1 VTTRSQTG
9 ADSDQGRSGDGSD
22 GSSSSSSDGSEQ
34 DPDDWVSQ
42 VVAVVESIPS
52 GRVLTYGGVAALLGS
67 RSSRGV
73 GKVMA
78 LAGSD
83 LPWWRVIR
91 ASGHPPEGH
100 EQRAL
105 EMYRVEGTP
114 LRWSRAGAWRVDLDQ
129 ATWRP

>member
-1 VTTRSQTG
+1 MRPSEPG
-9 ADSDQGRSGDGSD
+9 ADLASPPDA
-22 GSSSSSSDGSEQ
+22 
-34 DPDDWVSQ
+34 DDWVSR
-42 VVAVVESIPS
+42 VVAVVESIPA
-52 GRVLTYGGVAALLGS
+52 GCVLSYGGVAALLGS

-78 LAGSD
+78 QTGHD

-114 LRWSRAGAWRVDLDQ
+114 LRWGRTGWRVDLD
-129 ATWRP
+129 AAEWRP

>member
-1 VTTRSQTG
+1 MRLSEPG
-9 ADSDQGRSGDGSD
+9 ADLASPADA
-22 GSSSSSSDGSEQ
+22 
-34 DPDDWVSQ
+34 DDWVSR
-42 VVAVVESIPS
+42 VVAVVESIPAGCALS
-52 GRVLTYGGVAALLGS
+52 YGGVAALLGS

-78 LAGSD
+78 QAGHD

-114 LRWSRAGAWRVDLDQ
+114 LRWSRTGTWRVDLD
-129 ATWRP
+129 AAEWRP